1 MNKNQNIAMG
11 ISLAVVAI
19 MVGSAEIFG
28 EKEII
33 FPEITAVA
41 MGALIRLC
49 NLGTPLEHGFLRR

>member
-28 EKEII
+28 E
-33 FPEITAVA
+33 
-41 MGALIRLC
+41 
-49 NLGTPLEHGFLRR
+49 RR

>member
-28 EKEII
+28 K
-33 FPEITAVA
+33 
-41 MGALIRLC
+41 
-49 NLGTPLEHGFLRR
+49 RR